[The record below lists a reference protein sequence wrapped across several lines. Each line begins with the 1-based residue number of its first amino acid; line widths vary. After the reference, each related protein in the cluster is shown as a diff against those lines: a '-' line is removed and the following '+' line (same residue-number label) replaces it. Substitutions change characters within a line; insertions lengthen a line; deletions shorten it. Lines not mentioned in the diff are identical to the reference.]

1 MKELFNDYVQSLET
15 YIMFQI
21 KQETQRLTP
30 ELTAKGRKPI
40 SLSMGAPVETPPKFV
55 TDKLI
60 EAITGEGMHTY
71 TTPKGESYLLES
83 IAKRMKNRF
92 GIDLD
97 TKTEICSLIGSKE
110 GIANMIR
117 ALINP
122 SVDIKNKDI
131 ILIPDP
137 GYASYKEMVK
147 VSGGLGYGIP
157 LTQENNYMPNLEEV
171 AKQLE
176 KDGYSMKKVKAL
188 VINYPNNPLGAV
200 TNKEYLKE
208 AIDFCKKY
216 NLLLI
221 SDAAYIDMT
230 FEGEE
235 KAPSVFE
242 IEGAKDVAVE
252 FYSFSKPY
260 SMTGWRIGWV
270 CGNKDAVGIFAKL
283 KSTIDTGIYK
293 PIQKAA
299 AEILNSK
306 EGDEYIVEANKR
318 FQRKQKIVVEGFKEL
333 GWPMDK
339 INPPKATFYLWLPIP
354 PKYKTSKEFTDAVL
368 NKSGVVLVP
377 GNGFGKNGE
386 GWFRMS
392 IVAAE
397 EQMNEVIRRLKEDGF
412 YFE

>member
-40 SLSMGAPVETPPKFV
+40 SLAMGAPVTAPPKFV
-55 TDKLI
+55 HEKLI
-60 EAITGEGMHTY
+60 EAINTDGMHTY
-71 TTPKGESYLLES
+71 TTPKGEAYLVEA

-92 GIDLD
+92 GIDFD

-117 ALINP
+117 ALVNP
-122 SVDIKNKDI
+122 TTDKEKQDI

-147 VSGGLGYGIP
+147 VSGGMAYGLP
-157 LTQENNYMPNLEEV
+157 LTPENNYMPNLDEV
-171 AKQLE
+171 AEKLE
-176 KDGYSMKKVKAL
+176 KDGYSMKRVKAL

-200 TNKEYLKE
+200 CDLDYMKQ
-208 AIDFCKKY
+208 AVAFCKKH
-216 NLLLI
+216 NILLM
-221 SDAAYIDMT
+221 SDAAYVDVV
-230 FEGEE
+230 FEGQP

-242 IEGAKDVAVE
+242 VEGAKDVAVE
-252 FYSFSKPY
+252 FFSFSKPY

-270 CGNKDAVGIFAKL
+270 CGNKDAVGVFAKL

-306 EGDEYIVEANKR
+306 EGDDYIVESNRGFEK
-318 FQRKQKIVVEGFKEL
+318 KQKIVVQGFKEL
-333 GWPMDK
+333 GWDMDK
-339 INPPKATFYLWLPIP
+339 LNPPKATFYLWLPIP
-354 PKYKTSKEFTDAVL
+354 PSYKTSKEFTDAVL

-377 GNGFGKNGE
+377 GNGFGENGE

-392 IVAAE
+392 IVASE
-397 EQMNEVIRRLKEDGF
+397 EQMIEVIRRLKEDGF
-412 YFE
+412 YFG